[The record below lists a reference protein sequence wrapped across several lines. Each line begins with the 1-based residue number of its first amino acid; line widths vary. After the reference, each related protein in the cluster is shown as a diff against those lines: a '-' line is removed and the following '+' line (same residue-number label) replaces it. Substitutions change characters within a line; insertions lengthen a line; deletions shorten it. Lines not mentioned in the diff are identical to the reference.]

1 MIDESNDPYVV
12 EFNVRFGD
20 PETQVTVPLISSD
33 LYELLLAV
41 ATGTV
46 DSHSPKFTEAFAM
59 TVVLAS
65 EGYPGPPRKGLPISV
80 ETALIANENGGA
92 FIHHA
97 ATKYEVGD
105 NLVSSGGRV
114 LACTGIG
121 PSLDEAR
128 NLAYSLMDGII
139 LEGSHYRTDIG
150 FRAL

>member
-1 MIDESNDPYVV
+1 MVDQGIPKLLEY
-12 EFNVRFGD
+12 NVRFGD

-33 LYELLLAV
+33 LYDLLFSV

-46 DSHSPKFTEAFAM
+46 SSQTPDFSEGHAL

-65 EGYPGPPRKGLPISV
+65 EGYPGPPKKGLPISV

-97 ATKYEVGD
+97 GTKYELGEI
-105 NLVSSGGRV
+105 LVSSGGRV

-121 PSLDEAR
+121 PSLEDAR

-139 LEGSHYRTDIG
+139 LEGSHYRSDIG